1 MSNLFKNMYKLKVN
15 KIMQTKLELRSS
27 MRVKRRDYISNVV
40 EGSGIKLL
48 EQLLPLLEDTKK
60 IAIYYSADGEINL
73 RELMD
78 YCARRSIE
86 LYAPVATRSSRSM
99 RFELITDLC
108 HRDIFYPE
116 NYELETEIK
125 WYNLD
130 LVILPLLAVDHL
142 GYRLGQGGGYYDTTF
157 AKRQSRPLLC
167 GVGYSWQLC
176 EQVPHES
183 WDLKLDYFASES
195 DLVKF

>member
-1 MSNLFKNMYKLKVN
+1 
-15 KIMQTKLELRSS
+15 MQTKLELRSS
-27 MRVKRRDYISNVV
+27 MRTKRRDYISTMV
-40 EGSGIKLL
+40 EDSGIKLL
-48 EQLLPLLEDTKK
+48 EQLRPLLQQVRKV
-60 IAIYYSADGEINL
+60 AIYYAIDGEINL
-73 RELMD
+73 RELME
-78 YCARRSIE
+78 YCASQSIE

-176 EQVPHES
+176 EQIPHES

>member
-1 MSNLFKNMYKLKVN
+1 MSNLFKSMFKPKVN
-15 KIMQTKLELRSS
+15 KVMQTKFELRSS
-27 MRVKRRDYISNVV
+27 MRTKRRDYISTVV
-40 EGSGIKLL
+40 EDLGIELFERL
-48 EQLLPLLEDTKK
+48 RPLLQRAKK
-60 IAIYYSADGEINL
+60 VAIYYATDGEIDL
-73 RELMD
+73 RKLME
-78 YCARRSIE
+78 YCASQSIE
-86 LYAPVATRSSRSM
+86 LYAPVANRSSRSM
-99 RFELITDLC
+99 RFELITDLRP
-108 HRDIFYPE
+108 RDIFYPE

-157 AKRQSRPLLC
+157 AKRQSQPLLC

-176 EQVPHES
+176 EQIPHES

>member
-1 MSNLFKNMYKLKVN
+1 MYKLKVN

-27 MRVKRRDYISNVV
+27 MRTKRRDYISTVV
-40 EGSGIKLL
+40 EDLGIELF
-48 EQLLPLLEDTKK
+48 EQLRPLLQQARKV
-60 IAIYYSADGEINL
+60 AIYYAIDGEINL
-73 RELMD
+73 RELME
-78 YCARRSIE
+78 YCAHQAIE

-130 LVILPLLAVDHL
+130 LVILPLLAVDNL